1 MARVLCAR
9 SAHVALR
16 YSLLSKLQWW
26 ENWIALRGYVSSYCR
41 PLSWGLGT
49 LHIRSVQNAE
59 RRGGVAVCCFVKVT
73 HPPFNGSIRF
83 AAPSAIGSLDRH
95 MLSARLLLEGG

>member
-26 ENWIALRGYVSSYCR
+26 ENWMRLGEQEAT
-41 PLSWGLGT
+41 GL
-49 LHIRSVQNAE
+49 L
-59 RRGGVAVCCFVKVT
+59 
-73 HPPFNGSIRF
+73 
-83 AAPSAIGSLDRH
+83 
-95 MLSARLLLEGG
+95 